1 MRRTNRATLTDT
13 ILLFF
18 FGMFVIAA
26 SHTHTGHKVDDLI
39 QKLQNKHP
47 RVRAEAARELGKLRD
62 FHAVSP
68 LINALK
74 DSDAYVRAVAAVALG
89 EIKDASAVPSLIAAL
104 QGDQYIYVRQEAA
117 KALGQIK
124 DARAVTPLIN
134 ALRDECPDIREVG
147 AKALTDIG
155 SPAIEPL
162 DKALKEKNI
171 KVIADVYYFFVC
183 RGEANTE
190 ALLIEA
196 LYKYGTKNMAIDFV
210 YCGND
215 QLKEAALA
223 WARSQGYNI
232 QEQRVVGPGWGR
244 CKR

>member
-1 MRRTNRATLTDT
+1 MD
-13 ILLFF
+13 IIVLFF
-18 FGMFVIAA
+18 FGMFIIAA
-26 SHTHTGHKVDDLI
+26 SHTHTGHKIDDLI

-47 RVRAEAARELGKLRD
+47 RVRAEAARELGKLKD
-62 FHAVSP
+62 AHAVSP

-74 DSDAYVRAVAAVALG
+74 DSDAYVRATAAEALG
-89 EIKDASAVPSLIAAL
+89 EIKDASAVPLLIDTLKA
-104 QGDQYIYVRQEAA
+104 DPYIYVRQEAA
-117 KALGQIK
+117 RALGKIK

-134 ALRDECPDIREVG
+134 ALSDECPDIREEA

-162 DKALKEKNI
+162 DKALNEKNL
-171 KVIADVYYFFVC
+171 KAIADAYYFFVC

-190 ALLIEA
+190 AVLIEA
-196 LYKYGTKNMAIDFV
+196 LYKYGTKSMAIDFV

-215 QLKEAALA
+215 QLKEAALT
-223 WARSQGYNI
+223 WARSYGYNI
-232 QEQRVVGPGWGR
+232 QEQRVVSPGWGR

>member
-1 MRRTNRATLTDT
+1 MRRTNRAILTDV

-26 SHTHTGHKVDDLI
+26 SHTHAGHKVDDLI
-39 QKLQNKHP
+39 KKLQDKHP
-47 RVRAEAARELGKLRD
+47 RVRAEAARELGKLKD
-62 FHAVSP
+62 SHAVSP
-68 LINALK
+68 LINSLK
-74 DSDAYVRAVAAVALG
+74 DSDAYVRAMAAEALG
-89 EIKDASAVPSLIAAL
+89 EIKDASAVPSLIATL
-104 QGDQYIYVRQEAA
+104 QRDQYIYVRQEAA
-117 KALGQIK
+117 KALGKIK

-134 ALRDECPDIREVG
+134 ALHDECPDIREEA
-147 AKALTDIG
+147 AKALTDIA

-162 DKALKEKNI
+162 DKALKENNVKL
-171 KVIADVYYFFVC
+171 IADAYYFFVC

-196 LYKYGTKNMAIDFV
+196 LNKYGSKSMAIDFV

-215 QLKEAALA
+215 QLKEAALS
-223 WARSQGYNI
+223 WARSHGYNI

-244 CKR
+244 CRR